1 MEKQN
6 QSFRGIMKS
15 KTKKRSPLKDKPL
28 RYAGQS
34 IDDQIDDLRTDAIFY
49 VMFPTFLATYILLR
63 WMEQTFPPSKS
74 SFSLPPYIGT
84 LFFFGLIGYCIFKL
98 LQIVNKMR
106 ILVMARDGEKIVAEG
121 LLDLIK
127 QGAAILNDIQGDKFN
142 IDHVVISPHGI
153 YLIETKTY
161 SKPTKKESTISFDS
175 ENVFVDGRVVDRQPI
190 RQAKALSKWLQELLQ
205 KSTGEK
211 IFVQPVILFPGW
223 FVEPMKKG
231 QEVWILNP
239 KALPTFIANEPVR
252 LKETDVHLITFHLS
266 RYIRTYDAK

>member
-1 MEKQN
+1 
-6 QSFRGIMKS
+6 MKS
-15 KTKKRSPLKDKPL
+15 KTKKRSPLKDRPL
-28 RYAGQS
+28 RHAGQS
-34 IDDQIDDLRTDAIFY
+34 LDEQIEDLRDKALFYFFYPAFLIFY
-49 VMFPTFLATYILLR
+49 IAMQ
-63 WMEQTFPPSKS
+63 WMNKTFPPTKS
-74 SFSLPPYIGT
+74 SFSISPYIGD
-84 LFFFGLIGYCIFKL
+84 LIFWGIIGYCVIKIF
-98 LQIVNKMR
+98 QISHKIKR
-106 ILVMARDGEKIVAEG
+106 LAMARDGEKIVAEG
-121 LLDLIK
+121 LQELMK
-127 QGAAILNDIQGDKFN
+127 QDATVLNDIQGDKFN

-252 LKETDVHLITFHLS
+252 LKETDVHLVTFHLS
-266 RYIRTYDAK
+266 RYIRTYEAK